1 MQRLPI
7 HVQQILANAHQDTEL
22 KDLALMADKIMEIQT
37 PTISNLSPRTSDD
50 ELVKAVRSLQQQLA
64 SITITRRRSNSRS
77 NQRRTR
83 SVSRLRGI
91 CWYHRRFRNKAKKC
105 VKPCRF
111 SDSGNDH
118 AST

>member
-1 MQRLPI
+1 
-7 HVQQILANAHQDTEL
+7 
-22 KDLALMADKIMEIQT
+22 MEIQT
-37 PTISNLSPRTSDD
+37 PKISNLSPRTFDD
-50 ELVKAVRSLQQQLA
+50 ELVTAVHFLQQQQLA
-64 SITITRRRSNSRS
+64 SITITRRRINSRS

-83 SVSRLRGI
+83 SVICLRGI

-111 SDSGNDH
+111 SDSENDH